1 LNPRFT
7 FYKGRSPSAS
17 PAPGGWLIALAGV
30 IVVVVIF
37 FRMRDGSFDWGRFA
51 ATLYQVDWS
60 WLTASILL
68 ILLTYFIRA
77 LRWEVMLRPSGA
89 HPGIRALTY
98 DTAIGFTASALLGRV
113 GEVVRPY
120 LISVSAGVSFSS
132 QLAAWLLERILDLLS
147 ILLLF
152 GFALLRASARRS
164 QIGPEL
170 ERLLSV
176 GGYLAGIFGFVF
188 IILLVA
194 FRNFSDFAER
204 RVLSALRVL
213 PDKYYEQSVKLLTS
227 LARGLDATRD
237 PRLLG
242 LLVFYTVLLWGAIV
256 GSYYM
261 LFHSFR
267 AITGLSMTDV
277 IVILGFM
284 GFGSIVQLPGVG
296 GGLQIVCILCLTKIY
311 GVPLEIATGIAI
323 FIWLLTFVVVVPF
336 GMLCAAHEGWNWRKI
351 RQLAIQPAPEE
362 EPL

>member
-1 LNPRFT
+1 V
-7 FYKGRSPSAS
+7 
-17 PAPGGWLIALAGV
+17 LAGV
-30 IVVVVIF
+30 LIFGVIF
-37 FRMRDGSFDWGRFA
+37 FRMRGGSFDWGRFA
-51 ATLYQVDWS
+51 STLYQVDWM
-60 WLTASILL
+60 WLTASMLL
-68 ILLTYFIRA
+68 MLLTYLLRA
-77 LRWEVMLRPSGA
+77 LRWEVMLRPSGR
-89 HPGIRALTY
+89 HPGIRRLTY

-147 ILLLF
+147 ILLIF

-164 QIGPEL
+164 QIGAEL
-170 ERLLSV
+170 ERVLTA

-188 IILLVA
+188 IILLVV
-194 FRNFSDFAER
+194 FRNFSDFAQER
-204 RVLSALRVL
+204 ILSALRVL
-213 PDKYYEQSVKLLTS
+213 PDKYYVHSVKLLTS
-227 LARGLDATRD
+227 LARGLDSTRE
-237 PRLLG
+237 PRLLA
-242 LLVFYTVLLWGAIV
+242 LLVLYTILLWGAIV
-256 GSYYM
+256 GSYYF

-267 AITGLSMTDV
+267 AIASLTITDV

-296 GGLQIVCILCLTKIY
+296 GGLQVVFILCLTRIY

-351 RQLAIQPAPEE
+351 RQLAVEQVPKE